1 MQSITSTCPVCEAK
15 YQISVLQLRI
25 AQGKVCCF
33 KCSNTFNA
41 YLCMSDTYKTEHIPN
56 VNQPNMHRIRHSK
69 SCTHPLLE
77 IFESKSNSSNIDLQT
92 YLNNTHYIPS
102 QHVTPKLQHTL
113 RLHPLKGQYQPKK
126 TSFPMLIITIL
137 CIIVLGLSIVVS
149 LAYTLIGIG

>member
-1 MQSITSTCPVCEAK
+1 M
-15 YQISVLQLRI
+15 L
-25 AQGKVCCF
+25 
-33 KCSNTFNA
+33 
-41 YLCMSDTYKTEHIPN
+41 DTYKPKHLPHLH
-56 VNQPNMHRIRHSK
+56 QPNIHRIRHSK
-69 SCTHPLLE
+69 SFTHPILD

-126 TSFPMLIITIL
+126 TSLPMLIIAIL
-137 CIIVLGLSIVVS
+137 CIIVLGLSIVVG